1 MMKQKIGWLL
11 LLMGVALVQCQKKT
25 KIDESVLVRNEATPV
40 STAVPTVDWLKT
52 LVVQTFTRPPGSP
65 SDQSVLAAELTE
77 GVVSRLS
84 RVGELKIVLAN
95 SYQTAQTLRQKADY
109 MLTGESEWN
118 EPRTFLNVHLV
129 DVRKGT
135 LLWQKTFS
143 VDPSTLFSTTAE
155 MSDTLLIKLR
165 MGMTVQPGPKGAGVT
180 GDAMNAYLEGKRY
193 LRKNNRIAADLAV
206 QNFKKTLRTDST
218 FVPAWLGLGKTY
230 LAVYENGWDRNL
242 VWFHLAQQAAFK
254 ILQLDSTCA
263 QARIILGRVYH
274 GFGDLRQAEEQYNK
288 ALSLNS
294 SAEEAWLGLGNV
306 LVESGLYLPAL
317 DVFNRTL
324 ELDPTESQA
333 SLGKA
338 LVLTGLRHYD
348 EAEETLRHAEAV
360 KAGFRNGHM
369 AMALNRFYQ
378 NDFSGAQAE
387 LNRGTAEE
395 RESASSRL
403 VQAMVY
409 AKQEKIDKALEE
421 LELNVIPALHD
432 ETSLFVGVS
441 AVYALINRP
450 GLCIQWLE
458 KAKEYGYKQIP
469 WLENDPN
476 FKSMRNDARFQRI
489 MNDIRKEWEKRALG
503 GK

>member
-1 MMKQKIGWLL
+1 MKHKIGWVLL
-11 LLMGVALVQCQKKT
+11 LLTVALVQCRKKIKT
-25 KIDESVLVRNEATPV
+25 DESVLVRSEAA
-40 STAVPTVDWLKT
+40 SLSAAVPSVDWLKT
-52 LVVQTFTRPPGSP
+52 LVLQSFTRPPGSN

-77 GVVSRLS
+77 DVVSRLS
-84 RVGELKIVLAN
+84 RAGELKIVLAN

-109 MLTGESEWN
+109 LLTGESEWN
-118 EPRTFLNVHLV
+118 EPQSLLTVHLV

-135 LLWQKTFS
+135 LLWQKTFK

-155 MSDTLLIKLR
+155 MSDSLLSKLS
-165 MGMTVQPGPKGAGVT
+165 MGMTVPPGPEGEDVSA
-180 GDAMNAYLEGKRY
+180 DAMNAYLEGKRY

-206 QNFKKTLRTDST
+206 QNFKKALRTDSS
-218 FVPAWLGLGKTY
+218 FVPAWLGLGRTY

-242 VWFHLAQQAAFK
+242 VWFHLAQQASFK

-263 QARIILGRVYH
+263 QARLILGRVYL
-274 GFGDLRQAEEQYNK
+274 GFGNLWQAEEQYRK
-288 ALSLNS
+288 ALALNS

-306 LVESGLYLPAL
+306 LVEFGLYLPAL
-317 DVFNRTL
+317 DVFNRAL
-324 ELDPTESQA
+324 ELVPSQDQA
-333 SLGKA
+333 LLAKA

-348 EAEETLRHAEAV
+348 EAEETLRHASA
-360 KAGFRNGHM
+360 ANGHTV
-369 AMALNRFYQ
+369 MALNRFYQ

-395 RESASSRL
+395 KESASWRL

-409 AKQEKIDKALEE
+409 VKQEKTDKALEE
-421 LELNVIPALHD
+421 LELNVIPPLHD

-458 KAKEYGYKQIP
+458 KAKEYGYKQYP

-476 FKSMRNDARFQRI
+476 FKSMRNDRRFQQI
-489 MNDIRKEWEKRALG
+489 MNDFRKEWEKRALG